1 MSKWIAIRKPG
12 QQAQSTFRM
21 GKDSLEK
28 GSEQT
33 TGRQGAGR
41 YNFQRQKPS
50 QVTGAGTRRRG
61 QGQKVTGDPSEKSA
75 GK

>member
-1 MSKWIAIRKPG
+1 
-12 QQAQSTFRM
+12 M

-61 QGQKVTGDPSEKSA
+61 YKTCSKTLKQNETFEM
-75 GK
+75 